1 MGGGV
6 RTGKFPL
13 TFFLFFF
20 ALNALKSIL
29 ASTCF
34 FSGGVPP
41 WVLSIFLAICS
52 GILGFQASV
61 GTFSTEKMVF
71 FQKLL
76 HWWSSIQKKKK
87 KKSLC
92 GGGGGGGGQPLN
104 GKFH

>member
-1 MGGGV
+1 MEFSIKRGGV
-6 RTGKFPL
+6 GGQNWKISINI
-13 TFFLFFF
+13 FFIFF

-41 WVLSIFLAICS
+41 WVLSIFLAIS
-52 GILGFQASV
+52 SDLFRDFRILGKNILSV

-76 HWWSSIQKKKK
+76 HWWSCFQKKKNI
-87 KKSLC
+87 C
-92 GGGGGGGGQPLN
+92 PLT
-104 GKFH
+104 